1 MANGGNWNRI
11 GSSNMTEVEQLQS
24 RIDNLESQL
33 AFQEDVIDAFN
44 QRVTEHNKE
53 LSEGARRMKYLG
65 ERLRQVQDSQSSPDA
80 DPSAEP
86 PPPHY

>member
-1 MANGGNWNRI
+1 MSEEER
-11 GSSNMTEVEQLQS
+11 LQS

-33 AFQEDVIDAFN
+33 AFQEDVIDALN
-44 QRVTEHNKE
+44 QRVTDHNRE
-53 LSEGARRMKYLG
+53 LAEVARRMKYLG

-80 DPSAEP
+80 DPSVEP

>member
-1 MANGGNWNRI
+1 MSEEER
-11 GSSNMTEVEQLQS
+11 LQS

-33 AFQEDVIDAFN
+33 AFQEDVIDALN
-44 QRVTEHNKE
+44 QRVTDHNRE
-53 LSEGARRMKYLG
+53 LAEVARRMKYLG

-80 DPSAEP
+80 DPRVEP

>member
-1 MANGGNWNRI
+1 MKD
-11 GSSNMTEVEQLQS
+11 VEQLQN

-33 AFQEDVIDAFN
+33 AFQEDIIDSLN

-53 LSEGARRMKYLG
+53 LAEVARRMKYLG
-65 ERLRQVQDSQSSPDA
+65 ERLRQIQDNQSSPDA

>member
-1 MANGGNWNRI
+1 MSEEER
-11 GSSNMTEVEQLQS
+11 LQS

-33 AFQEDVIDAFN
+33 AFQEDVIDALN
-44 QRVTEHNKE
+44 QRVTDHNRE
-53 LSEGARRMKYLG
+53 LAEGARRMKYLG

-80 DPSAEP
+80 DPSVEP